1 MERGKKIISQ
11 VKQKDIFD
19 LGIAWNWEYD
29 ADFIFQIN
37 EVSLELGLKPYLIHP
52 FNLDETIKLLR
63 KGVLE
68 FRAFFDRASDTN
80 ANFSQLV
87 HLLQQKGVFFVNHP
101 ERIKWINN
109 KILIHMEFMLNKIPV
124 PPTFIHYPSDEPQ
137 TTMNKINQIG
147 TPFVIK
153 PAHYVDTGGE
163 EVLVNAI
170 SVEEIIRWQNQYR
183 DFIFL
188 VQKQIIPI
196 TLDKNPAWF
205 RVFYIFGQIIPC
217 WWHPSTHIYEI
228 VTKDEIS
235 KFRLN
240 QLFTLTKKI
249 GKIYKL
255 GFFSTEIAMEK
266 NSRFVVIDYIN
277 DQCDMRKKSKHIDG
291 VCDETIDLIV
301 RKLVETIKKTLNSQ
315 LNHFAFGR

>member
-1 MERGKKIISQ
+1 MISQ
-11 VKQKDIFD
+11 GNQRNIFD

-29 ADFIFQIN
+29 ADFVFQIN
-37 EVSLELGLKPYLIHP
+37 NLCLELGLKPYLIHP

-63 KGVLE
+63 KGAIE
-68 FRAFFDRASDTN
+68 FRAFFDRASDTDN
-80 ANFSQLV
+80 NFSRLV
-87 HLLQQKGVFFVNHP
+87 CLLQQKGIFFVNHP

-124 PPTFIHYPSDEPQ
+124 PATFIHYPSDDTQ
-137 TTMNKINQIG
+137 TIRNKINRID
-147 TPFVIK
+147 TPFVMK
-153 PAHYVDTGGE
+153 PAHYVDRGDV
-163 EVLVNAI
+163 EVLVNAT
-170 SVEEIIRWQNQYR
+170 SVEEIIQWQNQYR

-188 VQKQIIPI
+188 VQKQIMPV

-205 RVFYIFGQIIPC
+205 RIFYIFGQIIPC

-235 KFRLN
+235 KFGLK

-249 GKIYKL
+249 VKIYKL
-255 GFFSTEIAMEK
+255 GFFSTEIALEK
-266 NSRFVVIDYIN
+266 NRRFVVVDYIN
-277 DQCDMRKKSKHIDG
+277 DQCDMRKKSKDVDG

-301 RKLVETIKKTLNSQ
+301 RRLVEGIKKLKNWIS
-315 LNHFAFGR
+315 